1 MRLEFSPAADADLVE
16 IASFIARDNVPRA
29 VLSSTNSKQPAPGSS
44 IFLMRVPRVPTLA
57 QTCDPCR
64 MEAM

>member
-29 VLSSTNSKQPAPGSS
+29 VNFVDELEAAYAKLIDFPCLG
-44 IFLMRVPRVPTLA
+44 LLA
-57 QTCDPCR
+57 QTFVSDCEPSCT
-64 MEAM
+64 AVT